1 MKHGNIFL
9 FDLIYYGNKNRKKFL
24 LPPLFAILSYYVMA
38 VVCKK
43 NQILDAQAAGNWD
56 ASLVKP
62 GFYDWWYYLFAG
74 LEAEH
79 SGEKFLV
86 PACWLAVNLFL
97 LILVSGYISYA
108 RKEMGL
114 MAMIKCNSMFRWWLS
129 KGILSLVI
137 LLGYYGILLFCGLLM
152 TALYGNWR
160 GELSGVVLMALQLP
174 ECQVQQFIAP
184 VFAGVSLVLLIQI
197 LEWCIGTVPAF
208 LCMTGAMIY
217 SAYNATSG
225 WNRLFVMLRRMDGC
239 GGRVSLLQVTMLMF
253 CCIAAYLVFGW
264 ILQKNRKNLDI

>member
-137 LLGYYGILLFCGLLM
+137 LLGYYGILLFCGGSAHGGNRQCGSQSQPLFQFLQFALHIHFILPNLM
-152 TALYGNWR
+152 
-160 GELSGVVLMALQLP
+160 
-174 ECQVQQFIAP
+174 
-184 VFAGVSLVLLIQI
+184 
-197 LEWCIGTVPAF
+197 
-208 LCMTGAMIY
+208 
-217 SAYNATSG
+217 
-225 WNRLFVMLRRMDGC
+225 
-239 GGRVSLLQVTMLMF
+239 
-253 CCIAAYLVFGW
+253 
-264 ILQKNRKNLDI
+264 

>member
-1 MKHGNIFL
+1 M
-9 FDLIYYGNKNRKKFL
+9 
-24 LPPLFAILSYYVMA
+24 
-38 VVCKK
+38 
-43 NQILDAQAAGNWD
+43 
-56 ASLVKP
+56 
-62 GFYDWWYYLFAG
+62 
-74 LEAEH
+74 
-79 SGEKFLV
+79 
-86 PACWLAVNLFL
+86 
-97 LILVSGYISYA
+97 
-108 RKEMGL
+108 
-114 MAMIKCNSMFRWWLS
+114 
-129 KGILSLVI
+129 
-137 LLGYYGILLFCGLLM
+137 
-152 TALYGNWR
+152 
-160 GELSGVVLMALQLP
+160 VLMALQLP

-264 ILQKNRKNLDI
+264 ILQKNKKNLDI

>member
-114 MAMIKCNSMFRWWLS
+114 MAMIKCNSMFR
-129 KGILSLVI
+129 G
-137 LLGYYGILLFCGLLM
+137 
-152 TALYGNWR
+152 
-160 GELSGVVLMALQLP
+160 
-174 ECQVQQFIAP
+174 CQREF
-184 VFAGVSLVLLIQI
+184 
-197 LEWCIGTVPAF
+197 
-208 LCMTGAMIY
+208 
-217 SAYNATSG
+217 
-225 WNRLFVMLRRMDGC
+225 
-239 GGRVSLLQVTMLMF
+239 
-253 CCIAAYLVFGW
+253 
-264 ILQKNRKNLDI
+264 